1 MGLEEDAW
9 DEYMADAASLSASC
23 EQNKPP
29 AGNSGAAGQSPLT
42 IPSGTAAEGFPT
54 PLYLGVEYIKMLI
67 AEGDGCEAVLVLER
81 LLRVAERRN
90 PLHTGGESFSPDGA
104 ELHALL
110 HVAPPESPCE
120 AADMALPEH
129 EEDKQ
134 ILAYRK
140 WCANRVAAGELS
152 LIRRSLAMV
161 VELRQAAEDAQLEG
175 SSQGSVESDT
185 DDGESD
191 SPDLKRQKT

>member
-1 MGLEEDAW
+1 MGLEEEAW
-9 DEYMADAASLSASC
+9 DEYLADAPSSSASC
-23 EQNKPP
+23 EQNKPSP
-29 AGNSGAAGQSPLT
+29 GKSGAAGQSPT
-42 IPSGTAAEGFPT
+42 TVSSGTAAEAIPT
-54 PLYLGVEYIKMLI
+54 LLSLGVDYLKMLI

-90 PLHTGGESFSPDGA
+90 PLHIGGEIPSPDGA

-110 HVAPPESPCE
+110 HGAPPGRSCDV
-120 AADMALPEH
+120 ADTALPED
-129 EEDKQ
+129 EGDKE

-152 LIRRSLAMV
+152 IIRRSLAMV
-161 VELRQAAEDAQLEG
+161 VELRQAAEDAQQAGSSEG
-175 SSQGSVESDT
+175 SDESHS

-191 SPDLKRQKT
+191 SPDLKRQKA

>member
-1 MGLEEDAW
+1 MSTWL
-9 DEYMADAASLSASC
+9 MLHLPVPAASRISHLPETAERQDTAPTVS
-23 EQNKPP
+23 
-29 AGNSGAAGQSPLT
+29 
-42 IPSGTAAEGFPT
+42 SGTAAEAIPNS
-54 PLYLGVEYIKMLI
+54 LSLGVDYLKMLI

-90 PLHTGGESFSPDGA
+90 PLHTGGEILSPDGA

-110 HVAPPESPCE
+110 HKEPPESPCE
-120 AADMALPEH
+120 AADMALTEY
-129 EEDKQ
+129 DKDKN

-152 LIRRSLAMV
+152 IIRRSLAMV
-161 VELRQAAEDAQLEG
+161 VELRQAAEDAQQAGSSEG
-175 SSQGSVESDT
+175 SDESHS

-191 SPDLKRQKT
+191 SPDLKRQKA